1 MNDNELLF
9 VQFLKG
15 DTKSFETLFKLFYA
29 PLCTYA
35 YKYVRDYDEAEDLV
49 QGFFAKIWDSK
60 SSISINTSVKNYF
73 FRSVRN
79 LSLNHIKHRSVV
91 DQHQK
96 ETLRN
101 MVIADNEQSAFDF
114 VLAERINFHID
125 QLPPK
130 RREIFILSR
139 QHDLKYRE
147 IAEKLNISVKTVETQ
162 MGLALKEL
170 RNKLSDVKKTLIG
183 FILIFSN

>member
-79 LSLNHIKHRSVV
+79 PFLPLVC
-91 DQHQK
+91 
-96 ETLRN
+96 
-101 MVIADNEQSAFDF
+101 NEW
-114 VLAERINFHID
+114 LT
-125 QLPPK
+125 
-130 RREIFILSR
+130 LSR
-139 QHDLKYRE
+139 LWRGFWKYLRIVNYLISLIRIPGGLNVNHHRQNNGKWFSLSCMWQKLKNYYYF
-147 IAEKLNISVKTVETQ
+147 VV
-162 MGLALKEL
+162 
-170 RNKLSDVKKTLIG
+170 
-183 FILIFSN
+183 